1 MSDNRQVLRFFTLD
15 PLHIGVGQDIMGEV
29 DLPID
34 RESETNVPRI
44 PGTAL
49 KGGFRAHAAWKLKMD
64 GEKTKPCPGDQPAE
78 QEGKEEDGNS
88 KGPLLR
94 DQYCGITSCPICQT
108 FGYPSIKLKNKAGE
122 SESIPGHEGRVYF
135 RDARLTF
142 FPAATDKGT
151 VWFSTPGRA
160 AAWLDLNDEEYPELL
175 ISSSSSLA
183 LWINQEQSIS
193 SLKVG
198 WISING
204 MTTAGDDEPGIQHL
218 ITRLRQSTDGTFP
231 TKEYWQHIIKHTV
244 LLDDTSF
251 YRLVETCLER
261 RTCNRV
267 DQDTGTVADGALFSY
282 EALPRASL
290 LSTRIHAERSFPENL
305 SGKIDGNHATP
316 LAVCELAREGFARM
330 GIGGMQTR
338 GLGSLLVESFSGEVL
353 ND

>member
-34 RESETNVPRI
+34 RESETGVPRI

-78 QEGKEEDGNS
+78 QEGEAEKSNGS
-88 KGPLLR
+88 LPKGH
-94 DQYCGITSCPICQT
+94 YCGITSCPICQT
-108 FGYPSIKLKNKAGE
+108 FGYPSVKLKNTGGE

-135 RDARLTF
+135 RDARLAF

-160 AAWLDLNDEEYPELL
+160 AAWLDLGEEEYPELL
-175 ISSSSSLA
+175 VSGTDHLA
-183 LWINQEQSIS
+183 LSIS
-193 SLKVG
+193 EEKTGTELRIG
-198 WISING
+198 WIHIRG
-204 MTTAGDDEPGIQHL
+204 MKSTTEEPHIQL
-218 ITRLRQSTDGTFP
+218 VLDALRNATDRTFP

-267 DQDTGTVADGALFSY
+267 DQDTGTVAEGALFSY

-290 LSTRIHAERSFPENL
+290 LYTRIHAKRSFPGNL
-305 SGKIDGNHATP
+305 PGKIDGDYASP

-338 GLGSLLVESFSGEVL
+338 GLGSLLVEPLVQQKEEGSNG
-353 ND
+353 